1 MSQYRSTLTSNNAL
15 GEFDF
20 VLRRS
25 KSESDLMHAEWS
37 SAIEVATA
45 QTVFT
50 TTYSEG
56 VEELFIPGKVD
67 QSTQTDW
74 DAQWKDGKH
83 AEIQESRFREK
94 VDRYCQTEADMPSRG
109 TKNDCCSLPMKID
122 QGIQTDFMLP
132 ARNSE
137 TDNITEYPIPATI
150 RGIEIQK
157 MTAEQETQTETA
169 LPVISSREVQTDV
182 EIQKAMVDQG
192 IETTFIPTPTS
203 VERGTQTDNMQK
215 WAVEQETQTE
225 TLITP
230 TRPSDQSS
238 QTDFDI
244 AERKVEQGIQTES
257 IWTRTF
263 TRGIQT
269 VDIQK
274 HTNERETQT
283 AILSKPFHRHV
294 QTEVSMQKVTVEH
307 ETQTESAIPQRI
319 SDQIVQTDINTLGAK
334 VDQGIQTNFLPT
346 QNTISKGIQA
356 IQNTAEQEMQTE
368 TTRLSESSGDLG
380 IHNESVEVTSQ
391 PGADNEEPEDVEKI
405 SQLVLHPHFAF
416 QRQYKGAVVSV
427 ILTVGVTVFAIY
439 YGYNAGVSRDPFTHL
454 LWSSSDWTVVTIVGL
469 SQLSITLL
477 NGLLSAACQSLRW
490 SRASSER
497 GINLLSFLV
506 LSPFL
511 SAWTLLVLLWFGF
524 GFKAQSKRLSLSA
537 FDYSVVGLALQRYQ
551 QLRSR
556 LTLGW

>member
-1 MSQYRSTLTSNNAL
+1 
-15 GEFDF
+15 
-20 VLRRS
+20 
-25 KSESDLMHAEWS
+25 
-37 SAIEVATA
+37 
-45 QTVFT
+45 
-50 TTYSEG
+50 
-56 VEELFIPGKVD
+56 
-67 QSTQTDW
+67 
-74 DAQWKDGKH
+74 
-83 AEIQESRFREK
+83 
-94 VDRYCQTEADMPSRG
+94 
-109 TKNDCCSLPMKID
+109 MKID

-169 LPVISSREVQTDV
+169 MPVISNQEVQTDV
-182 EIQKAMVDQG
+182 EIQKTMADQC
-192 IETTFIPTPTS
+192 IETTSIPTPAS
-203 VERGTQTDNMQK
+203 VKRGTPTDNMQK
-215 WAVEQETQTE
+215 RAVEQETQTE
-225 TLITP
+225 TLTAA
-230 TRPSDQSS
+230 RPSDQSC

-244 AERKVEQGIQTES
+244 AERKVEQGIHTES
-257 IWTRTF
+257 IRTF

-274 HTNERETQT
+274 PTNERETQT

-294 QTEVSMQKVTVEH
+294 QTDVSMQKVTVEH
-307 ETQTESAIPQRI
+307 ETQTESAIPQRL
-319 SDQIVQTDINTLGAK
+319 SDQIVQTDINTLGTK
-334 VDQGIQTNFLPT
+334 VDQGIQTNSLPT

-368 TTRLSESSGDLG
+368 TRLSESSGDLG
-380 IHNESVEVTSQ
+380 IDNENVEVTSQ

-405 SQLVLHPHFAF
+405 SQLVLHPQFVF
-416 QRQYKGAVVSV
+416 QRQYKEAVVSV
-427 ILTVGVTVFAIY
+427 ILAVGVTAFAIY

-454 LWSSSDWTVVTIVGL
+454 FWSSSDWTVVTIVGL
-469 SQLSITLL
+469 SQLSIVLL
-477 NGLLSAACQSLRW
+477 NRLISIACQSLRW

-506 LSPFL
+506 LSPFT
-511 SAWTLLVLLWFGF
+511 STWTLLVLLWFGF

-537 FDYSVVGLALQRYQ
+537 FDYCVVGLALQRYQ
-551 QLRSR
+551 QLRYR